1 MTLSKISNYISSA
14 VKDDP
19 SALFGSLCVLY
30 RYHDCM
36 SNLLITMTQD
46 LRILESAIRSMQGPH
61 CDFLLQAYEG
71 DGNCYFVGWDA
82 AYSLYM

>member
-1 MTLSKISNYISSA
+1 
-14 VKDDP
+14 
-19 SALFGSLCVLY
+19 
-30 RYHDCM
+30 M

>member
-1 MTLSKISNYISSA
+1 MTLSKISINILSA
-14 VKDDP
+14 VRDDP
-19 SALFGSLCVLY
+19 SAPFGSLCIPY
-30 RYHDCM
+30 RNHDRM
-36 SNLLITMTQD
+36 SNLLIAMTQD